1 MCKLPQYERVCYK
14 GEYIKMFRKTL
25 FLILSMLVLAGFSGH
40 ALEFTARFDEID
52 GLRKNNPV
60 FFDTKRIGSVTKVE
74 YTDTATYLVQIAV
87 EKQFSS
93 LPKDSSTYYIDTS
106 PENYDRKAIRIVQIH
121 KGGQVLKPD
130 AVVDGQSKYA
140 VVFDQITNKFRK
152 NIGVLES
159 EISELFKDLQKLSE
173 DEQIKQLE
181 NQLENIL
188 GDVENLSTK
197 MKKKLQTEILPRI
210 KEQLE
215 NIKSRL
221 ERDGREEKLN
231 DAEEKFDTVSEKFML
246 LFSS

>member
-1 MCKLPQYERVCYK
+1 MV
-14 GEYIKMFRKTL
+14 RKTL
-25 FLILSMLVLAGFSGH
+25 FLILTMLVLTGFSGP
-40 ALEFTARFDEID
+40 ALEFTARFDEIE
-52 GLRKNNPV
+52 GLRKNDPV
-60 FFDTKRIGSVTKVE
+60 FFDTKRIGSVKNVE

-87 EKQFSS
+87 EEQFSC
-93 LPKDSSTYYIDTS
+93 LPKDSSTYYIDTI

-121 KGGQVLKPD
+121 NGGQALKPN

-159 EISELFKDLQKLSE
+159 EIAELFKDLQKLSE

-188 GDVENLSTK
+188 DNVENLSAQ
-197 MKKKLQTEILPRI
+197 MKKKLVTEILPRI

-215 NIKSRL
+215 NLKSRL
-221 ERDGREEKLN
+221 KRSGREEKLD
-231 DAEEKFDTVSEKFML
+231 DAEEKFDSVSEKIYT
-246 LFSS
+246 